1 MPAANIG
8 GWIRIGLLALPVY
21 GLLTFWGTLESQP
34 DQTKNPEAW
43 ARFVSSTAHLLT
55 HLFGSIG
62 GAILAIL
69 GVFALGVY
77 LARSRAGRL
86 GLAAMVM
93 TVVGNALFLSVVGL
107 SAFATP
113 AIGEAYL
120 AGMEGVMQVEFSSAM
135 TATFLLAILLLFV
148 GNVLLGV
155 AVWRSGTLP
164 KWAGAIWAAS
174 ALLFYVLGA
183 VIGMATTGS
192 SLVTQPVGALLMGIS
207 GGWIAWSVMRWPST
221 RVGAKTQPRVW

>member
-1 MPAANIG
+1 
-8 GWIRIGLLALPVY
+8 LDLPVY
-21 GLLTFWGTLESQP
+21 GLLTFWATLESQP

-43 ARFVSSTAHLLT
+43 ARFVSSITHLLT

-69 GVFALGVY
+69 GVFALGAY
-77 LARSRAGRL
+77 LARSRAGGM

-93 TVVGNALFLSVVGL
+93 MMVSHALFLSVVGL

-113 AIGEAYL
+113 GIARAYL
-120 AGMEGVMQVEFSSAM
+120 AGMQNVMQVQFGSAQP
-135 TATFLLAILLLFV
+135 ATFGLGILLLLV

-174 ALLFYVLGA
+174 ALMVYMLGA
-183 VIGMATTGS
+183 VLAMATTGS
-192 SLVTQPVGALLMGIS
+192 SLLTQPLAAVLMVVS
-207 GGWIAWSVMRWPST
+207 GGWTAWSVLRQPSAEAV
-221 RVGAKTQPRVW
+221 RVATQPRVR